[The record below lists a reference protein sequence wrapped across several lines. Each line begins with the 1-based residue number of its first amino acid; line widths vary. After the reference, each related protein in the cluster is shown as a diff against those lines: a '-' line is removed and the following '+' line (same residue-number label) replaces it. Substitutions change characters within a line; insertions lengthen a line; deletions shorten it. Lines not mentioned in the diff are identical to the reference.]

1 MQRQVW
7 IRMTKIH
14 LLLNS
19 LLVTILGVAVIAM
32 TLWTGCDA
40 RFTAV
45 RRITVENNNYT
56 TMHSAVLYTVLAL
69 SVFLVAAGV
78 LCALG
83 LIRESERLLAAGF
96 LILALLFCA
105 AVQLGYWRVMRADEV
120 EGAVMD
126 VYDFLYHD
134 FLRNQS
140 DSAGQHLTAFHTA
153 FSCCGK
159 RSHSPL
165 TGTVES
171 ITCLAGLRATGQG
184 CLLAVSAFLQKHV
197 DWLWALLLLTM
208 ASLVNGMVLTSFL
221 YFSICLGDSGKRKGK
236 YTLAGL

>member
-1 MQRQVW
+1 MQPQVW
-7 IRMTKIH
+7 MRMIKIH

-19 LLVTILGVAVIAM
+19 LLVTILGVAVIVM
-32 TLWTGCDA
+32 TLWTGRDA

-45 RRITVENNNYT
+45 RSIAVENNNYT
-56 TMHSAVLYTVLAL
+56 TIHSAVLYTALAL
-69 SVFLVAAGV
+69 SAFLIVAGV
-78 LCALG
+78 LCASG

-96 LILALLFCA
+96 IILALLFCV
-105 AVQLGYWRVMRADEV
+105 AVQLGYWMFTRAGEV

-165 TGTVES
+165 TGPVES
-171 ITCLAGLRATGQG
+171 ITCPAGLRATGQG
-184 CLLAVSAFLQKHV
+184 CLLAVSASLQKHM
-197 DWLWALLLLTM
+197 DWCWALLLLMM
-208 ASLVNGMVLTSFL
+208 AAVVSGMILTSFL
-221 YFSICLGDSGKRKGK
+221 YFSIRLGVSGERQGK
-236 YTLAGL
+236 YTLAGR